1 MAHRDQTKY
10 FDSLHRFERKFT
22 AKESEEYK
30 VLLMRHKD
38 DEDLD
43 KESFNRLKALY
54 EKYYVNRERKNFDD
68 LFKKTDNSDQ
78 T

>member
-10 FDSLHRFERKFT
+10 FDSLHRFERKFN
-22 AKESEEYK
+22 AKEAEEYK

-43 KESFNRLKALY
+43 KESLSRLKALY

-68 LFKKTDNSDQ
+68 LFKKTGGSEES
-78 T
+78 